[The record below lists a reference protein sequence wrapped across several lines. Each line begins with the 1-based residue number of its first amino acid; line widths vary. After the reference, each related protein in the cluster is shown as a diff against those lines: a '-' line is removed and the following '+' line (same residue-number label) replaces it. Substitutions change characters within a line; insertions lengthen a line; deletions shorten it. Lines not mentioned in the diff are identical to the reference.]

1 MKEEEIVEIGG
12 MEFIPLDEDLL
23 EEKSWMCSGYTHI
36 QLNGQRMRPSSPP
49 NFGGGKDELRID
61 WRVLV
66 LVCGY
71 LGFH

>member
-1 MKEEEIVEIGG
+1 MREEEEIVEIGG

-49 NFGGGKDELRID
+49 NFGGGRMNYGLIGEYWYWFVDI
-61 WRVLV
+61 
-66 LVCGY
+66 
-71 LGFH
+71 